1 MRYPEI
7 VYGLVNKQFAIKFES
22 EEDFNELSNVGEI
35 CKVRACTVGNF
46 PVDFAVFCCEKALQ
60 FDCDNKIVF
69 CGSINLVD
77 LVPEENYHFTYP
89 VRTWA
94 ELYDHHKPA
103 VNIEACEITNLLFGA

>member
-22 EEDFNELSNVGEI
+22 EEDFNELNSVGETLN
-35 CKVRACTVGNF
+35 VRACIPGNS
-46 PVDFAVFCCEKALQ
+46 PVDFAEFCCGKAHGIGY
-60 FDCDNKIVF
+60 DNKIAF

-77 LVPEENYHFTYP
+77 LVSEDEYHFDYP

-103 VNIEACEITNLLFGA
+103 VDIEACEITNLLFGA